1 MDEFYTSKVV
11 QSDAAM
17 PIHPAKEENKQ
28 SQLSEIQMPP
38 NKPEEEKQYTG
49 HLRV

>member
-1 MDEFYTSKVV
+1 
-11 QSDAAM
+11 M
-17 PIHPAKEENKQ
+17 PLRPAEEEKKQ

-38 NKPEEEKQYTG
+38 QQPEEEKQFTG

>member
-1 MDEFYTSKVV
+1 MNSKGRKVV

-17 PIHPAKEENKQ
+17 PLRPAEEEKKQ

-38 NKPEEEKQYTG
+38 NQPEEEKLFTG
-49 HLRV
+49 QMRV